1 MNTIKNLINAALLM
15 AFMAIL
21 PSLVYAQGKTEI
33 SFTTNVMWGAQK
45 NNLSVVV
52 SSDYDGSGTIEALKR
67 ATWTDVTSKFKY
79 ADKDEWVKSG
89 KQDIVALAT
98 AGKPLFVAFKYI
110 GNASTV
116 GATQRGWAINDL
128 VYNETPIPS
137 TTWKLIND
145 PGNFEGAGYI
155 RLKDGGVRFRS
166 NLSIIKSE
174 SWAVAKLK

>member
-1 MNTIKNLINAALLM
+1 MNMLKKLLTATLLM

-21 PSLVYAQGKTEI
+21 PSSAHAQERAEI
-33 SFTTNVMWGAQK
+33 TFATNVMWGAQK
-45 NNLSVVV
+45 NNLFVVV
-52 SSDYDGSGTIEALKR
+52 SSDYDGSGTMEGIKK

-89 KQDIVALAT
+89 KQNIGAIAAD
-98 AGKPLFVAFKYI
+98 GKPLYVAFKFV

-128 VYNETPIPS
+128 VFNDTAIPAA
-137 TTWKLIND
+137 TWKLVND
-145 PGNFEGAGYI
+145 PNNFEGAGYI

-166 NLSIIKSE
+166 NLSIIRSE
-174 SWAVAKLK
+174 SWAIAKAK